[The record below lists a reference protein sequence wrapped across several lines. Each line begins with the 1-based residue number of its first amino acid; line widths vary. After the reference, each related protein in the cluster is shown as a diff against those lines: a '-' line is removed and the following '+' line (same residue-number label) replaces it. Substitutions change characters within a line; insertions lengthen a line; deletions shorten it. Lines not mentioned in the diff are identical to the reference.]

1 MHGKRNIDADNLN
14 NFVDVDYKLLI
25 KSRMKKERL
34 AWAYLRSPDPDYS
47 NAGFQIL
54 CDLLRFDSKNE
65 RARKYLSEMGY
76 SYFPGYHKEFLKRPT
91 CASMST
97 DKKFIA
103 LGNWKT
109 IQILDMKSKKMIHT
123 FSLSSQVTQ
132 LMWIEDKIVYVSNS
146 TLMMISLTTLIHSII
161 PSDGDVLRISPSGKS
176 ILVNTQPGAGESQL
190 KLCDIEINTSNSPRQ
205 SILLPSV
212 VVQDNDTI
220 TTSWSND
227 ESKIIIRKKNTWTD
241 RVWIFHTQS
250 GKVIVSHEETEKNIQ
265 YHIGTTCY
273 IRHDFDNL
281 KCYAFS
287 YSSELITS
295 IDLSDIP
302 VDSSLIKLASEK
314 GGTPWISEKKRKLPE
329 YYLPLEIAN
338 DLVHFLAKNSMLII
352 SWDISTGKYSIT
364 EPESHKSNLA
374 PRTEYPE
381 TIMIDPGTWIVRRPL
396 ATQKKREPSWWEYGQ
411 YGFEED
417 EYYMANAMY
426 WSDLSH
432 PPNEKLSLLTNIE
445 GWEFSEI
452 DTISI
457 NTEHEP
463 LFEQAA
469 FTHGGKDI
477 AAVMRETRR
486 YKGTP
491 DWHSE
496 MFIRFFNI
504 HDGNEYRNKWDLIPL
519 NNNVNST
526 EGDKSDQGYEQVH
539 STWDLNS
546 ITNLVF
552 SHDNRYLALGGNFT
566 DNTGF
571 GGDFLTGGAIVLD
584 LKKKEEHTFIVDPF
598 IDQYDDLREED
609 PELFGSIGLYP
620 FLGIDWDNRD
630 LLAVFPEHTFAYSI
644 PDYLY
649 KGTMPT
655 FVKKDRSTSFVVG
668 FERVR
673 ATHNE
678 FYCPISKHVIH
689 STISRPSHLEIM
701 AGKIGRESPEIN
713 LKIRAPKDMDNLND
727 TYSLEHKF
735 GIRMNPRRQWF
746 VTFHENELSVFSVKS
761 KKRIASVTLDN
772 HILDVQINPK
782 SPSIM
787 VLSGV
792 ALQYLTLPHLKEIQQ
807 FPLPNLLTE
816 VRHNWYL
823 NWDSRGEKLAVFGR
837 GLWIVNLPEVM
848 KNLVISPTYDKG

>member
-14 NFVDVDYKLLI
+14 NCVEIDYTQQI
-25 KSRMKKERL
+25 KSRKKKEKL
-34 AWAYLRSPDPDYS
+34 AWAYLRSPHPEYS
-47 NAGFQIL
+47 KAGFQIL
-54 CDLLRFDSKNE
+54 YDLLRYDSKNE
-65 RARKYLSEMGY
+65 RARKYLAEMGY

-91 CASMST
+91 CASMSN
-97 DKKFIA
+97 DKQFIA

-109 IQILDMKSKKMIHT
+109 IQVLDIKSKKIIHT
-123 FSLSSQVTQ
+123 FSISHQVTQ
-132 LMWIEDKIVYVSNS
+132 LMWLDDKILYIANEK
-146 TLMMISLTTLIHSII
+146 LMVTSLTTFIHVKF

-176 ILVNTQPGAGESQL
+176 ILVKKISRSGESHLQL
-190 KLCDIEINTSNSPRQ
+190 CAIDIQNSKSVGQ
-205 SILLPSV
+205 SIILPSLV
-212 VVQDNDTI
+212 IQEYDTI
-220 TTSWSND
+220 TTSWSDD
-227 ESKIIIRKKNTWTD
+227 ESKVIIRNKNTWTD
-241 RVWIFHTQS
+241 GVWIFHTQS
-250 GKVIVSHEETEKNIQ
+250 GKVLGTHEETEANIQ
-265 YHIGTTCY
+265 YHIGSSCY
-273 IRHDFDNL
+273 IRYDFDNL
-281 KCYAFS
+281 KCDVFS
-287 YSSELITS
+287 YSNELIS
-295 IDLSDIP
+295 SFDLSDIP
-302 VDSSLIKLASEK
+302 VDSSLKEIASEK
-314 GGTPWISEKKRKLPE
+314 GGTPWIPEKKRELPE
-329 YYLPLEIAN
+329 YYLLLEVN
-338 DLVHFLAKNSMLII
+338 TDMVNFLSKNSMLII
-352 SWDISTGKYSIT
+352 SWDISTGKHSIT
-364 EPESHKSNLA
+364 EPKGHKSNLA

-381 TIMIDPGTWIVRRPL
+381 AIRIDSDTWIVRRPL
-396 ATQKKREPSWWEYGQ
+396 ATEKKHEPSWWEYGK

-417 EYYMANAMY
+417 EYFEARMTY

-432 PPNEKLSLLTNIE
+432 PPNEQLSLLTDIE
-445 GWEFSEI
+445 GWELADI

-486 YKGTP
+486 YKAIP

-504 HDGNEYRNKWDLIPL
+504 HDGNEYMNKWDLIPL
-519 NNNVNST
+519 ENNVNSSG
-526 EGDKSDQGYEQVH
+526 GDESNQGYEKVH

-598 IDQYDDLREED
+598 IDQYSDLREED

-655 FVKKDRSTSFVVG
+655 FVQKDRSKTFVVG
-668 FERVR
+668 FERVI

-689 STISRPSHLEIM
+689 STISRPSHLEMM
-701 AGKIGRESPEIN
+701 AGKIGKESPEMK
-713 LKIRAPKDMDNLND
+713 LKIRAPKDIDNLND
-727 TYSLEHKF
+727 TYSPEHKF
-735 GIRMNPRRQWF
+735 GIRMNPKRQWF
-746 VTFHENELSVFSVKS
+746 VTFHENELTVFSVKS
-761 KKRIASVTLDN
+761 KKRIASVTLDDQ
-772 HILDVQINPK
+772 ILDVQINPK
-782 SPSIM
+782 NPAIM
-787 VLSGV
+787 VLSKG

-807 FPLPNLLTE
+807 FPLPNLLTD
-816 VRHNWYL
+816 VRHNWFL

-837 GLWIVNLPEVM
+837 GLWIINLSEVM